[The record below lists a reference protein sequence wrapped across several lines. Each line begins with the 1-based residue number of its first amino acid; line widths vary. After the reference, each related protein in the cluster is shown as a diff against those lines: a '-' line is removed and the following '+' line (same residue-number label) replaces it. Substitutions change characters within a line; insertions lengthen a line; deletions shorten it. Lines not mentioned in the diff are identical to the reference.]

1 MNFVFNITAVKP
13 LISLDTSVLQVDIG
27 KVSQP
32 FLKALIEGIKP
43 GKYELKKVGK
53 KRSLDANNYCW
64 KLCTEIANVVG
75 NTKDDVYRDAINHVG
90 VSDVMQFFDTEVNG
104 VKKSKFDAMADF
116 KRKWYSNGT
125 GWFTKTLDKEKCIL
139 QAYYG
144 SSRYDTKEMA
154 RLIDWLV
161 DQAQELGVPTMSDNE
176 LKLMIGR
183 WKE

>member
-1 MNFVFNITAVKP
+1 MILNINAVKP
-13 LISLDTSVLQVDIG
+13 LISLDTSVLQMDIG
-27 KVSQP
+27 RVSNKQLETIVGA
-32 FLKALIEGIKP
+32 FTKP
-43 GKYELKKVGK
+43 GAYEVKRVNK
-53 KRSLDANNYCW
+53 KRSIDANNYCW

-75 NTKDDVYRDAINHVG
+75 NTKEDVYRDAINHVG

-104 VKKSKFDAMADF
+104 VKKSKYDAMADF

-125 GWFTKTLDKEKCIL
+125 GWFTKTLDKDKCVL

-144 SSRYDTKEMA
+144 SSRYDVKEMA

-161 DQAQELGVPTMSDNE
+161 DQAQEIGVPTMSDDE